1 MLLLKN
7 KSLNEKNY
15 KTLIMYLYKHCE
27 IITFLVPDFNYAV
40 GVNYEDRIK
49 PLLEDIKPFIQNNYV
64 SDEYCDRK
72 TEGIYNIYRVNFDYY
87 ITEVLCSVPGLYKWI
102 YPNLPEDLCFYKN
115 GKCFLRSVAHEKLC
129 WIYTEDEKEIKALE
143 KIGLKFTKMPFE
155 QAPSL

>member
-1 MLLLKN
+1 
-7 KSLNEKNY
+7 
-15 KTLIMYLYKHCE
+15 
-27 IITFLVPDFNYAV
+27 
-40 GVNYEDRIK
+40 
-49 PLLEDIKPFIQNNYV
+49 V